1 MSLSKK
7 ENFMLK
13 TIEQNILKLRK
24 IGKRFENEVKLV
36 LLVSKNY
43 SDSQSQ
49 IWASALTYFSMLAI
63 FPIIALMLGIT
74 KGFGVD
80 KFFEQKLLEFIPQNE
95 TMMLKVFDIAEN
107 LLNSTRGSILTGV
120 GVIILLWSAIKVLM
134 MLEDSFNTIWRIKKR
149 RSLTRRVIDYVAIIF
164 LGPILFIVVLAS
176 NSFVIEKLNSL
187 SIKSGLLVHLIVQ
200 IIGFIL
206 IALIF
211 SLIYFII
218 PNTNVKIKSA
228 ITAGITTTIMFFI
241 LRYGFGFL
249 QSSISK
255 YNAIY
260 GSLAFIPI
268 FLIQMQY
275 VWVTILIGAQ
285 ISFSS
290 QNSEEFFYKKVSELP
305 IKIRKEMGLSILKL
319 LIDRFENGQDSY
331 TDIEIAKK
339 MNVGIPFV
347 KDTLNDLEEIGLV
360 NEIIGSKVEESK
372 YQIAM
377 NPDKLTVEY
386 FIKKLENKKYN
397 TDKDIKKEVD
407 FSEFEDLLTEE
418 MYKNIEFRNNK
429 LIRDIDNNKRGE

>member
-1 MSLSKK
+1 
-7 ENFMLK
+7 MLK

-290 QNSEEFFYKKVSELP
+290 QNSEEFLYKKVSELP

-407 FSEFEDLLTEE
+407 FSEFEDILTKE
-418 MYKNIEFRNNK
+418 MYRNIEFRNNK

>member
-13 TIEQNILKLRK
+13 MIEQNILKLRK

-80 KFFEQKLLEFIPQNE
+80 KFFEQKLLEIIPQNE

-107 LLNSTRGSILTGV
+107 LLNSTKGSILTGV

-149 RSLTRRVIDYVAIIF
+149 RSLTRRVVDYVAIIF

-176 NSFVIEKLNSL
+176 NSFVVEKLNSL

-249 QSSISK
+249 QLSISK

-290 QNSEEFFYKKVSELP
+290 QNSEEFLYKKISELP

-319 LIDRFENGQDSY
+319 LIDRFENGQDPY
-331 TDIEIAKK
+331 TDTEIAKR

-429 LIRDIDNNKRGE
+429 LIRDIDDNKRGE

>member
-13 TIEQNILKLRK
+13 MIEQNILKLRK

-200 IIGFIL
+200 VIGFIL

-260 GSLAFIPI
+260 GGLAFIPI

-290 QNSEEFFYKKVSELP
+290 QNSEEFLYKKVSELP

>member
-13 TIEQNILKLRK
+13 MIEQNILKLRK

-63 FPIIALMLGIT
+63 FTIIALMLGIT

-80 KFFEQKLLEFIPQNE
+80 KFFEQKLLEIIPQNE

-107 LLNSTRGSILTGV
+107 LLNSTKGSILTGV

-149 RSLTRRVIDYVAIIF
+149 RSLTRRVVDYVAIIF

-176 NSFVIEKLNSL
+176 NSFVVEKLNSL

-249 QSSISK
+249 QLSISK

-290 QNSEEFFYKKVSELP
+290 QNSEEFLYKKISELP

-319 LIDRFENGQDSY
+319 LIDRFENGQDPY
-331 TDIEIAKK
+331 TDTEIAKR

-386 FIKKLENKKYN
+386 FIKKLENKTYD
-397 TDKDIKKEVD
+397 TDKDIKKAVD
-407 FSEFEDLLTEE
+407 FSEFENILTEE

-429 LIRDIDNNKRGE
+429 LIRDIDDNKRGE

>member
-13 TIEQNILKLRK
+13 MIEQNILKLRK

-260 GSLAFIPI
+260 GGLAFIPI

-290 QNSEEFFYKKVSELP
+290 QNSEEFLYKKVSELP

-429 LIRDIDNNKRGE
+429 LIRDIDDNKRGE

>member
-1 MSLSKK
+1 
-7 ENFMLK
+7 MLK
-13 TIEQNILKLRK
+13 MIEQNILKLRK

-107 LLNSTRGSILTGV
+107 LLNSTKGSILTGV

-149 RSLTRRVIDYVAIIF
+149 RSLTRRVVDYVAIIF

-176 NSFVIEKLNSL
+176 NSFVVEKLNSL

-249 QSSISK
+249 QLSISK

-290 QNSEEFFYKKVSELP
+290 QNSEEFLYKKISELP

-319 LIDRFENGQDSY
+319 LIDRFENGQDPY
-331 TDIEIAKK
+331 TDTEIAKR

-407 FSEFEDLLTEE
+407 FSEFEDILTEE

-429 LIRDIDNNKRGE
+429 LIRDIDDNKRGE

>member
-13 TIEQNILKLRK
+13 MIEQNILKLRK

-80 KFFEQKLLEFIPQNE
+80 KFFEQKLLEIIPQNE

-107 LLNSTRGSILTGV
+107 LLNSTKGSILTGV

-149 RSLTRRVIDYVAIIF
+149 RSLTRRVVDYVAIIF

-290 QNSEEFFYKKVSELP
+290 QNSEEFLYKKISELP

-319 LIDRFENGQDSY
+319 LIDRFENGQDPY
-331 TDIEIAKK
+331 TDTEIAKR

-429 LIRDIDNNKRGE
+429 LIRDIDDNKRGE

>member
-1 MSLSKK
+1 
-7 ENFMLK
+7 MLK
-13 TIEQNILKLRK
+13 MIEQNILKLRK

-95 TMMLKVFDIAEN
+95 RMMLKVFDIAEN

-290 QNSEEFFYKKVSELP
+290 QNSEEFLYKKVSELP

-331 TDIEIAKK
+331 TDIENAKK

-407 FSEFEDLLTEE
+407 FSEFEDILTEE
-418 MYKNIEFRNNK
+418 MYRNIEFRNNK

>member
-13 TIEQNILKLRK
+13 MIEQNILKLRK

-49 IWASALTYFSMLAI
+49 IWASTLTYFSMLAI

-290 QNSEEFFYKKVSELP
+290 QNSEEFLYKKVSELP

-407 FSEFEDLLTEE
+407 FSEFEDILTKE
-418 MYKNIEFRNNK
+418 MYRNIEFRNNK

>member
-13 TIEQNILKLRK
+13 MIEQNILKLRK

-290 QNSEEFFYKKVSELP
+290 QNSEEFLYKKVSELP

-429 LIRDIDNNKRGE
+429 LIRDIDDNKRGE

>member
-13 TIEQNILKLRK
+13 MIEQNILKLRK

-260 GSLAFIPI
+260 GGLAFIPI

-290 QNSEEFFYKKVSELP
+290 QNSEEFLYKKVSELP

>member
-13 TIEQNILKLRK
+13 MIEQNILKLRK

-290 QNSEEFFYKKVSELP
+290 QNSEEFLYKKVSELP

-407 FSEFEDLLTEE
+407 FSEFEDILTEE

-429 LIRDIDNNKRGE
+429 LIRDIDDNKRGE

>member
-13 TIEQNILKLRK
+13 MIEQNILKLRK

-290 QNSEEFFYKKVSELP
+290 QNSEEFLYKKISELP

-319 LIDRFENGQDSY
+319 LIDRFENGQDPY
-331 TDIEIAKK
+331 TDTEIAKR

-407 FSEFEDLLTEE
+407 FSEFEDILTEE

-429 LIRDIDNNKRGE
+429 LIRDIDDNKRGE

>member
-1 MSLSKK
+1 
-7 ENFMLK
+7 MLK

-107 LLNSTRGSILTGV
+107 LLNSTKGSILTGV

-149 RSLTRRVIDYVAIIF
+149 RSLTRRVVDYVAIIF

-176 NSFVIEKLNSL
+176 NSFVVEKLNSL

-249 QSSISK
+249 QLSISK

-290 QNSEEFFYKKVSELP
+290 QNSEEFLYKKISELP

-319 LIDRFENGQDSY
+319 LIDRFENGQDPY
-331 TDIEIAKK
+331 TDTEIAKK

-429 LIRDIDNNKRGE
+429 LIRDIDDNKRGE

>member
-13 TIEQNILKLRK
+13 MIEQNILKLRK

-290 QNSEEFFYKKVSELP
+290 QNSEEFLYKKVSELP

-407 FSEFEDLLTEE
+407 FSEFEDILTKE
-418 MYKNIEFRNNK
+418 MYRNIEFRNNK

>member
-13 TIEQNILKLRK
+13 MIEQNILKLRK

-149 RSLTRRVIDYVAIIF
+149 RSLTRRVVDYVAIIF

-260 GSLAFIPI
+260 GGLAFIPI

-290 QNSEEFFYKKVSELP
+290 QNSEEFLYKKVSELP

>member
-13 TIEQNILKLRK
+13 MIEQNILKLRK

-290 QNSEEFFYKKVSELP
+290 QNSEEFLYKKVSELP

-407 FSEFEDLLTEE
+407 FSEFEDILTEE
-418 MYKNIEFRNNK
+418 MYRNIEFRNNK